1 MNTAI
6 LEQRPT
12 MTSGPSAGPRSIQ
25 LHFLSVDELQR
36 GLDAAV
42 ESLIDAAMRNGKCGI
57 LVTRHQ
63 PGHYTVALDESVPF
77 GETIEDIVG

>member
-6 LEQRPT
+6 LERRPT
-12 MTSGPSAGPRSIQ
+12 TTRGPSAEPRSIQ
-25 LHFLSVDELQR
+25 LYFSSGDELQR

-42 ESLIDAAMRNGKCGI
+42 ESLINAAMLDGRCGI

-63 PGHYTVALDESVPF
+63 PGNYTVALDESVPF
-77 GETIEDIVG
+77 GETLEVVAG